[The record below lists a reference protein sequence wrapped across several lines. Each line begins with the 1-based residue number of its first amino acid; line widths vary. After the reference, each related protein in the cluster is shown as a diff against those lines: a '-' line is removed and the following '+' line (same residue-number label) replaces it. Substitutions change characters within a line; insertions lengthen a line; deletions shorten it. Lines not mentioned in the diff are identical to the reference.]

1 MKTAVPLRE
10 RVLSAA
16 AATPSMT
23 RKQGRCVAALL
34 VALSAVLA
42 AALFVIVSRTAD
54 RGGPALA
61 TRGAVVRGW
70 GIAAASFACV
80 VLGRGRSTVV
90 RSPHL
95 LIAATWAS
103 PVVMLL
109 WVLRFEG
116 NAGTLEQAL
125 VGLALGIAAAAT
137 PLASF
142 LLMRRG
148 AEPRYPRALGGA
160 AGAMCGAGAQVIVL
174 LWHPFTSFGYAAIAH
189 AVPLVALAGI
199 GRAAGG
205 RTLASAGL
213 RGRRDDS
220 SHKLSGNRGP
230 VSAWSNW
237 EDVES

>member
-23 RKQGRCVAALL
+23 RKQGRCMAALL

-42 AALFVIVSRTAD
+42 AAFFVIVSRTAD
-54 RGGPALA
+54 RGGALA
-61 TRGAVVRGW
+61 TRGAIVRGW
-70 GIAAASFACV
+70 GFAAASFACV

-95 LIAATWAS
+95 LTAATWAS

-116 NAGTLEQAL
+116 NTATLAEAL
-125 VGLALGIAAAAT
+125 VGLALGFVVAAT

-142 LLMRRG
+142 LLIRRG

-160 AGAMCGAGAQVIVL
+160 AGAMCGAVAQVIVL
-174 LWHPFTSFGYAAIAH
+174 LWHPFTSFGYAAVAH
-189 AVPLVALAGI
+189 AVPLVALASI

-205 RTLASAGL
+205 RTLASAGV

-230 VSAWSNW
+230 VSTWSSW